1 VRISYDGKVAAVLG
15 ATSGIGRATAVA
27 FAAAGAKVVV
37 AGRREEEGADVVKEI
52 EAADGEATFVRTD
65 VTSED
70 QVAALMDAAVE
81 TYGALDCAFNNAGRD
96 LNVGVA
102 DATVDDFET
111 EIETNTR
118 GVLLCLKHEIR
129 VMRERGGGAIVNTSS
144 VSGLVPT
151 AAQAVYG
158 LSKAAIT
165 HLTRSAAAEVGKQ
178 GIRVNEIAPALL
190 MSDMVKGYF
199 EGPNAIPLDPVI
211 ARLALDH
218 VGQPEDGAA
227 AVLFL
232 CSEQANYITGVVL
245 PVDGG
250 FLLHNAG
257 SA

>member
-1 VRISYDGKVAAVLG
+1 VRISYDGKVAVVVG
-15 ATSGIGRATAVA
+15 ATGGIGRATAIA
-27 FAAAGAKVVV
+27 FAGSGAKVVV
-37 AGRREEEGADVVKEI
+37 AGRREREGAEVVREI
-52 EAADGEATFVRTD
+52 ESAGGAAAFVRTD
-65 VTSED
+65 VTSEE
-70 QVAALMDAAVE
+70 QVAALMDAAVA
-81 TYGALDCAFNNAGRD
+81 TYGGLDCAFNNAGSEV
-96 LNVGVA
+96 NVGVA
-102 DATVDDFET
+102 DATVDDFEVQVN
-111 EIETNTR
+111 TNTR

-129 VMRERGGGAIVNTSS
+129 VMRERGGGGIVNNGS

-158 LSKAAIT
+158 LSKAAVS
-165 HLTRSAAAEVGKQ
+165 HLTRSAAAEVGKA

-190 MSDMVKGYF
+190 MSEMVKQYF
-199 EGPNAIPLDPVI
+199 EGPNAIPIEPVV
-211 ARLALDH
+211 AKLALDH

-232 CSEQANYITGVVL
+232 CSQQAAYITGVVL

>member
-1 VRISYDGKVAAVLG
+1 MRISYDGKVAVVVG

-27 FAAAGAKVVV
+27 FSAAGAKVVV

-52 EAADGEATFVRTD
+52 EAAGGEASFVRTD

-81 TYGALDCAFNNAGRD
+81 TYGGLDCAFNNAGRD

-158 LSKAAIT
+158 LSKAAVT

-190 MSDMVKGYF
+190 MSEMVKSYF
-199 EGPNAIPLDPVI
+199 EGPNAIPLDSVI
-211 ARLALDH
+211 SNLALDH

-250 FLLHNAG
+250 FLLRNAG